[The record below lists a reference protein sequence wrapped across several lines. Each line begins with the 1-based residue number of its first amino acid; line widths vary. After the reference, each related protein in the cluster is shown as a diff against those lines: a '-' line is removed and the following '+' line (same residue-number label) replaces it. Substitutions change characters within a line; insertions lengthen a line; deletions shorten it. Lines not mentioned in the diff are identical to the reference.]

1 MEVSQKRF
9 GKLALRSPGEEGA
22 MKKPTIIS
30 IVNHKGG
37 CLKTSVTVN
46 LGAALARVGKRVLV
60 VDLDAQQNLTASLIG
75 PVQWEEG
82 MHTLYEALLEEGP
95 LDELIQETSTP
106 GLDIVP
112 ITEDFAGADLSL
124 VSVVG
129 RESVL
134 KGCFSKTERISDY
147 DFVLLDNPPSISL
160 VVMNSLVASD
170 FFLVPC
176 SSEYLPMVGLSLLS
190 NSITRMS
197 KLIPNLQPLGVILTL
212 YSYNERICRQV
223 ESTLRKELGEM
234 LYDTKIRVNTKAKSA
249 PSVQKTI
256 FDYEAS
262 PKGRG
267 TEDFTKLAAEF
278 LARVEPKTQ
287 ETRRAVN
294 G

>member
-1 MEVSQKRF
+1 
-9 GKLALRSPGEEGA
+9 
-22 MKKPTIIS
+22 MKKPAIVS
-30 IVNHKGG
+30 VVNHKGG

-46 LGAALARVGKRVLV
+46 LGAALARAGKKVLV

-75 PVQWEEG
+75 PVIFEEG
-82 MHTLYEALLEEGP
+82 MHTLYEALLEESP
-95 LDELIQETSTP
+95 LDELIRETPTP
-106 GLDIVP
+106 GLDIIP

-124 VSVVG
+124 VSAVG

-134 KGCFSKTERISDY
+134 KGCFSKTERLRDY
-147 DFVLLDNPPSISL
+147 DIVLLDNPPSISL

-190 NSITRMS
+190 NSILRMQ
-197 KLIPNLQPLGVILTL
+197 KLTPNLQPLGVILTL
-212 YSYNERICRQV
+212 YSYNERICRQI
-223 ESTLRKELGEM
+223 ERTLREELGEM
-234 LYDTKIRVNTKAKSA
+234 LYETKIRVNTKAKSA

-262 PKGRG
+262 ASGRG
-267 TEDFTKLAAEF
+267 TEDYTKLAAEF
-278 LARVEPKTQ
+278 LSRLKLEPQ
-287 ETRRAVN
+287 DTRRAAN